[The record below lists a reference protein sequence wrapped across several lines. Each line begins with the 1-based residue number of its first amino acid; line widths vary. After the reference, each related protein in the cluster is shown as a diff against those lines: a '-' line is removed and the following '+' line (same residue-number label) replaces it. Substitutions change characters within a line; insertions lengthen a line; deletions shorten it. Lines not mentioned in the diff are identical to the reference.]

1 MPYFCRMNTFRK
13 IMAAAAILLL
23 CNMLPLVSTAQG
35 PDPGCGPDCPGGPDC
50 PPQCVP
56 IDGGLSLL
64 IAAGIGLGAKKAYD
78 RKKAAAKL
86 AE

>member
-1 MPYFCRMNTFRK
+1 MKKTIKKYFAIIFLSAL
-13 IMAAAAILLL
+13 AA
-23 CNMLPLVSTAQG
+23 LPLQTFAQPD
-35 PDPGCGPDCPGGPDC
+35 PDPGCSPCCGQPGCADPC

-78 RKKAAAKL
+78 RKKAAAKI